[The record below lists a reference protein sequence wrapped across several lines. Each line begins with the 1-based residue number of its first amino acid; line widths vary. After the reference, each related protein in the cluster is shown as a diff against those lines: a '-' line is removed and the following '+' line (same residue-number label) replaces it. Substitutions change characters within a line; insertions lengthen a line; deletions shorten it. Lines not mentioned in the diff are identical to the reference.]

1 MKIVILNQ
9 KGGVGKSTITVN
21 LGYGLAQAGKKTL
34 IIDLD
39 PQAHSTVIYSSE
51 IPKDSTVSNIFLDKN
66 PSVSNVIREAVII
79 RNVDG
84 EDKPV
89 KVDNLFIIPSNIH
102 LAASSESIISRIHRE
117 KILHNHL
124 ARLENKFDFI
134 LIDCPPTLGVLTINA
149 VYTGDLILIPTNY
162 SKYSLDG
169 ISDLFDVVSEVKQ
182 SKDYQYRILRN
193 LKDARSKRTNEV
205 IEEQLKRFEDNMFDT
220 IIRRSEAINQAQM
233 MNLPI
238 YMFDPKSTGSED
250 FDSLSKEIL
259 NG

>member
-21 LGYGLAQAGKKTL
+21 LGYGLAHAGKKTL

-51 IPKDSTVSNIFLDKN
+51 IPKDKTVSNLFLDKN
-66 PSVSNVIREAVII
+66 PSVSNVVREAVII
-79 RNVDG
+79 RDVDG

-89 KVDNLFIIPSNIH
+89 QMENLFIIPSNIH

-124 ARLENKFDFI
+124 ARIEDRFDFI

-182 SKDYQYRILRN
+182 RKDYQYKILRN
-193 LKDARSKRTNEV
+193 LKDIRSKRTNEV
-205 IEEQLKRFEDNMFDT
+205 IEEQLKRFEDNLFDT

-238 YMFDPKSTGSED
+238 YVFEPKSTGSED